1 MNWDKEKYDWPHYK
15 LSSFVYS
22 QPHTWHIQDT
32 SLVTKNKNLPIIL
45 CKFPINS
52 SRFGGSL
59 LDPEPL
65 LSPLLG
71 PPEPQ
76 GDWLK
81 KFFVKDMR
89 LYIVTFIAKT
99 S

>member
-1 MNWDKEKYDWPHYK
+1 MI
-15 LSSFVYS
+15 S
-22 QPHTWHIQDT
+22 
-32 SLVTKNKNLPIIL
+32 
-45 CKFPINS
+45 INS